1 MEEFVEWFVHMMKS
15 KFGVEV
21 QPERIGSESTELYH
35 DEIDEALIPPN
46 HLEKLPDPLLF
57 QTLIYIDEEE
67 NEWIAGIVINEFSKE
82 WLYIVWLKN
91 GEAVSYSFLD

>member
-1 MEEFVEWFVHMMKS
+1 MEEFVEWFVHMMRS

-21 QPERIGSESTELYH
+21 HPEKIGSEYTELYH

-46 HLEKLPDPLLF
+46 HLEAIPDPLLF
-57 QTLIYIDEEE
+57 QILVFVDEEE
-67 NEWIAGIVINEFSKE
+67 NEWIAGIVLDEFSKE
-82 WLYIVWLKN
+82 WLYIVWVKN